1 MLVCYTGKPMRPLVE
16 EVEALV
22 ARVGTHPVWGYA
34 PSLRVHALAEELAR
48 SERIHHDREILRI
61 AALLHDV
68 GLYKAYAFREAPD
81 HARRSA
87 DVAERVLKDGDF
99 PPQATK
105 VVIEAIL
112 AHPPGAASGTS
123 TESALLKDAVAL
135 DYLGAI
141 GLSRILA
148 MIGTEDDVPDIPAAL
163 WQTENLRRKIP
174 GLLIFESS
182 KGLARER
189 ILEMD
194 DFLQDLRGAT
204 NNLKLL

>member
-1 MLVCYTGKPMRPLVE
+1 MPVCYTGKPMRPMAD

-22 ARVGTHPVWGYA
+22 ARVGIHPVWGYA
-34 PSLRVHALAEELAR
+34 HCLRVHALAEELAR
-48 SERIHHDREILRI
+48 SERLPYDREILRI
-61 AALLHDV
+61 SALLHDV

-99 PPQATK
+99 PPQATRA
-105 VVIEAIL
+105 VVEAIL
-112 AHPPGAASGTS
+112 SHPPGARPGTS
-123 TESALLKDAVAL
+123 AESALLKDAVAL

-148 MIGTEDDVPDIPAAL
+148 MIGIEDDVPDIPAAL
-163 WQTENLRRKIP
+163 WQVEGLRRKIP
-174 GLLIFESS
+174 GLLIFERS

-189 ILEMD
+189 IIELD
-194 DFLQDLRGAT
+194 AFLQDLRNAT

>member
-1 MLVCYTGKPMRPLVE
+1 MKPLVD
-16 EVEALV
+16 EVEELV
-22 ARVGTHPVWGYA
+22 ARVGTHPIWGHA
-34 PSLRVHALAEELAR
+34 HCLRVLALAEELAMA
-48 SERIHHDREILRI
+48 EGVTYDAEILRI

-68 GLYKAYAFREAPD
+68 GLYKAYAFRDAPD

-87 DVAERVLKDGDF
+87 DVAERILRDGDF

-105 VVIEAIL
+105 VVLDAIV
-112 AHPPGAASGTS
+112 HHQPGTPPGGSAEA
-123 TESALLKDAVAL
+123 ALLKDAVAL

-148 MIGTEDDVPDIPAAL
+148 MVGVEDEIPDIPAAL
-163 WQTENLRRKIP
+163 WHAESLCRRLP

-182 KGLARER
+182 RGIARER
-189 ILEMD
+189 IGEMD
-194 DFLQDLRGAT
+194 EFLRNLRYAT